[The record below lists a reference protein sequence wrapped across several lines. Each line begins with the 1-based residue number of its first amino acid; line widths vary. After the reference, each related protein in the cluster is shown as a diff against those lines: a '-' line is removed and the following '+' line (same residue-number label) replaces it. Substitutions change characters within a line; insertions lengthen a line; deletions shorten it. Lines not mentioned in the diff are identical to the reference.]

1 MKKTNRN
8 SGKDSKK
15 VILIILSFVAF
26 LLAALAN
33 YLFLRSAIQENIAPL
48 STLLIIGSLIYV
60 LLGALLALSIR
71 KLTILPDPK
80 PKKMTGN
87 VYSTMKRTLSPGKAD
102 ALDLAELDSMF
113 RTGLEQFDAK
123 FESQKQFVANAIHEL
138 NTPAALL
145 RLSIDSYRKR
155 MEDAKIFD
163 YVFMDTIDHATKRIE
178 KLVGQIEKL
187 DAKAEQEAYGLINVP
202 EMIQHVNDLA
212 SKIASHKQITIEET
226 FEGREELFSNQVFIQ
241 SILLNLLENA
251 IKYSPAET
259 TITVSAVCQENG
271 CDFVVEDQGIGIP
284 AKDLPHVLE
293 RFYRA
298 SQSRARKTGG
308 SGLGLAITDEMVRKL
323 GGRLNIESE
332 VGKGTRVTVFIPN
345 LTNEATD
352 VN

>member
-8 SGKDSKK
+8 SGKDSRK

-26 LLAALAN
+26 LLVALAN
-33 YLFLRSAIQENIAPL
+33 YLFLRSAIQKNIAPI

-60 LLGALLALSIR
+60 LLGVLLALSIR
-71 KLTILPDPK
+71 KLTNLPDPK

-163 YVFMDTIDHATKRIE
+163 YVFMDTIDTPPKGSKTWSGKLKSWMPKR
-178 KLVGQIEKL
+178 
-187 DAKAEQEAYGLINVP
+187 N
-202 EMIQHVNDLA
+202 
-212 SKIASHKQITIEET
+212 
-226 FEGREELFSNQVFIQ
+226 
-241 SILLNLLENA
+241 
-251 IKYSPAET
+251 
-259 TITVSAVCQENG
+259 
-271 CDFVVEDQGIGIP
+271 
-284 AKDLPHVLE
+284 
-293 RFYRA
+293 
-298 SQSRARKTGG
+298 RKPTG
-308 SGLGLAITDEMVRKL
+308 
-323 GGRLNIESE
+323 
-332 VGKGTRVTVFIPN
+332 
-345 LTNEATD
+345 
-352 VN
+352 